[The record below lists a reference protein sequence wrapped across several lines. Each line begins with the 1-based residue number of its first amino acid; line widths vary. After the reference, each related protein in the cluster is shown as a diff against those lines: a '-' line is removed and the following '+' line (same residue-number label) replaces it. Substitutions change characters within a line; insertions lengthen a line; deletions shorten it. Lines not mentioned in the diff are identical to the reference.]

1 MSNTKK
7 KVLVVAIAVCLIAI
21 VSLSTLAWFNAADDA
36 QNNFYIANSED
47 DADDIFSVD
56 VWEDDTEED
65 TDGETKLDDMEIEN
79 VLPGDVIYKEVHI
92 ENTGYYDQYVRAT
105 VTVTGASVWQ
115 DVYGKRLVPLT
126 EIVQG
131 VDESAIHTMVSYYDA
146 ANDAF
151 VYELYYDKAI
161 AAGQEIIVFET
172 VTINSALDRF
182 QAAELSGQFSI
193 NVVADAVQVNN
204 VGDNVYEA
212 FNTVGLVTAVPVS
225 DAAALDAALAS
236 DEPAYIVLDGAT
248 DWNITIDQ
256 PISNKT
262 IDFNGTNGTIVF
274 GANAVADNVVVSGIV
289 DTDGQTP
296 SIETN
301 VAFTGELTI
310 TGCHVADYAS
320 QPYGAMVLRSGD
332 IAIDNCVLEALA
344 GKTYCLYYS
353 GAFNGN
359 LTITDTTFVGFNDS
373 WAININN
380 AFNGNLTIDGCV
392 FEGQDGVL
400 KVLSGIN
407 GDFTFTNNTLIG
419 CNGHD
424 GKGTA
429 YNFCST
435 SKNTPLAVSGTTT
448 FTGNTLDGA
457 DWNP

>member
-7 KVLVVAIAVCLIAI
+7 KVLAIAIAVCLIAI
-21 VSLSTLAWFNAADDA
+21 VSLSTLAWFNAADEA
-36 QNNFYIANSED
+36 NNNFYIANSED

-65 TDGETKLDDMEIEN
+65 TAGETKLEDMEIEN

-193 NVVADAVQVNN
+193 NVVADAVQVEN

-225 DAAALDAALAS
+225 NAAALDAALAS

-262 IDFNGTNGTIVF
+262 IDFNGGDGTVTF
-274 GANAVADNVVVSGIV
+274 GANAVADHVVITGLV
-289 DTDGQTP
+289 DTDGLAP
-296 SIETN
+296 SVVTDAN
-301 VAFTGELTI
+301 FTGDLTLQ
-310 TGCHVADYAS
+310 GCYFMDKADSS
-320 QPYGAMVLRSGD
+320 QPYGALILRAGNTT
-332 IAIDNCVLEALA
+332 IDNCVVEGLP
-344 GKTYCLYYS
+344 GKSRGVYYS
-353 GAFNGN
+353 GAYNGN
-359 LTITDTTFVGFNDS
+359 LTITNTTFANIDET
-373 WAININN
+373 WAIQINSKMY
-380 AFNGNLTIDGCV
+380 GNLVVDNCV
-392 FEGQDGVL
+392 FDCDDGAL
-400 KVLSGIN
+400 KILSGIEGN
-407 GDFTFTNNTLIG
+407 LTFTNNTLIG
-419 CNGHD
+419 CKGHD
-424 GKGTA
+424 GKGTIIS
-429 YNFCST
+429 CSAT
-435 SKNTPLAVSGTTT
+435 GTTT